1 MTGSVIFPVLP
12 EMVQQLELD
21 PQWVGTIASI
31 HALTSALCTPI
42 LGAAADRVGKRK
54 VMIPCLVLYA
64 VFGVLTPFLTAPP
77 LLLASRGL
85 LGVVSGGIAAATI
98 GILGGMYEG
107 ESRSRILGY
116 ATSAMTTAAI
126 IFPLLGGWIGG
137 IQWQFAFYLYGL
149 GIPLAVLAAW
159 VLKENVSQGTS
170 AVKIDH
176 NEQLLQQLRQPSIVT
191 LYLFIWAA
199 GMIMYTVV
207 VYTPLY
213 LKQAIGATPEI
224 NGIVLAV
231 RLIGAA
237 LISAFGASR
246 ISQRIGQ
253 GRAVAFGFSLM
264 AIAIVTIPFL
274 TELYLI
280 IPTAML
286 FGAGFGIITPN
297 LYDALA
303 HLSPLEVRTT
313 VLAIGTGFNSLGQF
327 ISPVILGPIWKY
339 AGLPPVFY
347 AAGALAAIA
356 SGLSLTVIGHLNS
369 KGAR

>member
-12 EMVQQLELD
+12 EMVQQLALD
-21 PQWVGTIASI
+21 PQWAGTLASI

-42 LGAAADRVGKRK
+42 LGVVADRLGKLK
-54 VMIPCLVLYA
+54 VMVPCLILYA
-64 VFGVLTPFLTAPP
+64 IFGLSTAFLTTMP
-77 LLLASRGL
+77 LLLTSRGL
-85 LGVVSGGIAAATI
+85 LGAASGGVAAATI

-107 ESRSRILGY
+107 ETRSRILGY

-126 IFPLLGGWIGG
+126 FFPLLGGWVGG

-149 GIPLAVLAAW
+149 GIPLAVIAAL
-159 VLKENVSQGTS
+159 VLRENASPAVSMIQTS
-170 AVKIDH
+170 Q
-176 NEQLLQQLRQPSIVT
+176 NQQLSQLIRNRSILTV
-191 LYLFIWAA
+191 YLFIWAA
-199 GMIMYTVV
+199 GLMMYAVV

-231 RLIGAA
+231 RLVGAA

-246 ISQRIGQ
+246 ISQRIGPS
-253 GRAVAFGFSLM
+253 RAVAFGFSLM
-264 AIAIVTIPFL
+264 AMAIVTIPFL

-286 FGAGFGIITPN
+286 FGVGFGIITPN
-297 LYDALA
+297 LYDVLA
-303 HLSPLEVRTT
+303 GLAPLEVRTT

-327 ISPVILGPIWKY
+327 ISPVILGSVWKY

-347 AAGALAAIA
+347 VAGAIAAIA
-356 SGLSLTVIGHLNS
+356 SGLSLTVVMQPNRAS
-369 KGAR
+369 S